1 MKKFKYI
8 LGFQTYA
15 NHDSGA
21 SIIRFNKE
29 TVDYV
34 AISEERLI
42 REKYAYKFP
51 VHSIKYC
58 LDYYGLKNLSQIEF
72 IVTDW
77 IREKKWLR
85 SGPGYSWSMFDVYK
99 QYLKFDKKKIHI
111 IDHHLAHA
119 ASVYY
124 TSNFKDSAIL
134 IVDGNGSDL
143 ETNSYFYGRGKKI
156 SLIDKYKGYGIGQ
169 VYSAVTD
176 EILNLG
182 VGGEGKTMGLASY
195 GKKNKQMKIPYNFD
209 GIKTDFSK
217 FMKILPNSDYQTLKL
232 NNKIKK
238 KTIFQKIIKS
248 NKKNIMN
255 KYSRDW
261 AFKAQDLA
269 EKTMIHLAS
278 DLYEKTKSKNLCLAG
293 GVALNCIANEKIAK
307 KTKYK
312 NLFIFPACSDS
323 GVPFGLATWG
333 YYNLANGKKNI
344 DFKNAYTGKSYSE
357 NELFKILDKFKINH
371 FKISN
376 QEIANLLS
384 KNKLV
389 GMFQGRSEY
398 GPRALG
404 NRSILANPKPLWMRD
419 HINKDIKH
427 REMFRPFAPIVL
439 EKHSSKYF
447 GIKKSPF
454 MLRAGPCKKS
464 KLMPAINHVDKTAR
478 VQTVSEAQNKKIYDI
493 INRFDKLTKIPVILN
508 TSFNDAGEPLVESH
522 IDSIIS
528 FIKTNLD
535 YLVIEDNAISRD
547 KILNKSKILSKLL
560 KSRKSLIKDE
570 YIKAKKIIFNKF
582 NENTELSKIKK
593 KNKALIKF
601 LKDKK
606 YEVFGKFFNNLKKDK
621 NYLILGS
628 NDHTYCLLKKF
639 KDISKSNKKLFFLE
653 ITQND
658 NPNNKKRKI
667 KFLDQL
673 NLNSAK
679 KIEWEN
685 ILISS
690 HQHMNFILKN
700 FIQINKL
707 NKNSKEIFV
716 PYKNYLRSIM
726 DIN

>member
-1 MKKFKYI
+1 MKKFKYL

-21 SIIRFNKE
+21 SIIRFNE
-29 TVDYV
+29 DEVDYI

-42 REKYAYKFP
+42 RKKYAYRFP

-58 LDYYGLKNLSQIEF
+58 MDYYGIKNLSQIEF

-99 QYLKFDKKKIHI
+99 QYLKFDQKKIHI

-217 FMKILPNSDYQTLKL
+217 FMKILPNSDYQTIKL

-261 AFKAQDLA
+261 AFKVQDLA

-278 DLYEKTKSKNLCLAG
+278 DLYKKTKSKNLCLAG

-312 NLFIFPACSDS
+312 D
-323 GVPFGLATWG
+323 
-333 YYNLANGKKNI
+333 
-344 DFKNAYTGKSYSE
+344 
-357 NELFKILDKFKINH
+357 
-371 FKISN
+371 
-376 QEIANLLS
+376 
-384 KNKLV
+384 
-389 GMFQGRSEY
+389 
-398 GPRALG
+398 
-404 NRSILANPKPLWMRD
+404 
-419 HINKDIKH
+419 
-427 REMFRPFAPIVL
+427 
-439 EKHSSKYF
+439 
-447 GIKKSPF
+447 
-454 MLRAGPCKKS
+454 
-464 KLMPAINHVDKTAR
+464 
-478 VQTVSEAQNKKIYDI
+478 
-493 INRFDKLTKIPVILN
+493 
-508 TSFNDAGEPLVESH
+508 
-522 IDSIIS
+522 
-528 FIKTNLD
+528 
-535 YLVIEDNAISRD
+535 
-547 KILNKSKILSKLL
+547 
-560 KSRKSLIKDE
+560 
-570 YIKAKKIIFNKF
+570 
-582 NENTELSKIKK
+582 
-593 KNKALIKF
+593 
-601 LKDKK
+601 
-606 YEVFGKFFNNLKKDK
+606 
-621 NYLILGS
+621 
-628 NDHTYCLLKKF
+628 
-639 KDISKSNKKLFFLE
+639 LFFF
-653 ITQND
+653 
-658 NPNNKKRKI
+658 PRV
-667 KFLDQL
+667 FRYG
-673 NLNSAK
+673 
-679 KIEWEN
+679 
-685 ILISS
+685 SS
-690 HQHMNFILKN
+690 IWPCSLG
-700 FIQINKL
+700 L
-707 NKNSKEIFV
+707 
-716 PYKNYLRSIM
+716 L
-726 DIN
+726 